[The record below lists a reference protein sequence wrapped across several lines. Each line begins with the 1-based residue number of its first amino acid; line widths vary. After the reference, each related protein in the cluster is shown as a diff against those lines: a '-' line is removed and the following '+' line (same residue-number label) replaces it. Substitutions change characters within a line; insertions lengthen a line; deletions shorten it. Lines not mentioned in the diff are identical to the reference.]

1 MDFLLDTSW
10 VLCYSSQRWST
21 IIVQFT
27 KGFGYLPIY
36 NERKYLA
43 RKECVWIKVTL
54 KKEMNYFP

>member
-21 IIVQFT
+21 IIVQFA
-27 KGFGYLPIY
+27 KVFGYLPIY
-36 NERKYLA
+36 DERKYLTQ
-43 RKECVWIKVTL
+43 KECVWIKVTL